1 MQALLKASKNQSTN
15 SIQPIKM
22 ENKNRGWQRILLI
35 IIPYIFIV
43 GIFQYIGAL
52 IVKVDIAAIDSHKT
66 SEQHMIMSFLSLLG
80 TVLVIWLFMKHVDK
94 ERFVKV
100 GFETKNRLNEFL
112 VGIGIGAFIMA
123 AGYLLLLVL
132 GEINFE
138 RVIFDFKEIIISIFM
153 FIIVAVM
160 EELLMRG
167 YILKNLMISFNKYVA
182 LIVSSVLFSLMHG
195 FNPNIDLFSLTNIFL
210 AGILLGISYIHTKNL
225 WFPIALHLSWNLFQT
240 ILGFNVSGQKTY
252 SLIEFGITENNLL
265 NGGKFGFE
273 GSILSV
279 IAMLITIIGIEI
291 YYRRQKLSASPQEI
305 YADI

>member
-1 MQALLKASKNQSTN
+1 
-15 SIQPIKM
+15 M

-35 IIPYIFIV
+35 IIPYLFIV
-43 GIFQYIGAL
+43 GIFQFIGAL
-52 IVKVDIAAIDSHKT
+52 IAKINIVAINSHKT
-66 SEQHMIMSFLSLLG
+66 SEQHIIISFFTLLG
-80 TVLVIWLFMKHVDK
+80 TFLVIWLFMKYLDK
-94 ERFVKV
+94 EHFMKV
-100 GFETKNRLNEFL
+100 GFDTKNRLNEFL
-112 VGIGIGAFIMA
+112 VGFGIGAFIMTV
-123 AGYLLLLVL
+123 GYLLLLFL

-138 RVIFDFKEIIISIFM
+138 RVIFNFKEIIISIFL

-182 LIVSSVLFSLMHG
+182 LIVSSILFSLMHG
-195 FNPNIDLFSLTNIFL
+195 FNPNIDLFALTNLFL

-252 SLIEFGITENNLL
+252 SLVEFGITENNLL

-279 IAMLITIIGIEI
+279 IAMLITIVGIEI
-291 YYRRQKLSASPQEI
+291 YYRRQKQITTPQEI
-305 YADI
+305 YAEI

>member
-1 MQALLKASKNQSTN
+1 
-15 SIQPIKM
+15 M
-22 ENKNRGWQRILLI
+22 ENKNRGWQRILLLI
-35 IIPYIFIV
+35 VPYILIV
-43 GIFQYIGAL
+43 GIFQYIGKL
-52 IVKVDIAAIDSHKT
+52 IAKADFEDINFQKT
-66 SEQHMIMSFLSLLG
+66 SEQHIIISFFTLLG
-80 TVLVIWLFMKHVDK
+80 TFLVIWLFMKYLEK
-94 ERFVKV
+94 ERFMKV
-100 GFETKNRLNEFL
+100 GFDTKNRLNEFF
-112 VGIGIGAFIMA
+112 VGIVIGAFIMT
-123 AGYLLLLVL
+123 AGYLILLFL

-138 RVIFDFKEIIISIFM
+138 RVIFDFKEIIISVFL

-182 LIVSSVLFSLMHG
+182 LIVSSILFSLMHG

-279 IAMLITIIGIEI
+279 IAMLITIVGIEI
-291 YYRRQKLSASPQEI
+291 YYSRQKAAATTQEI
-305 YADI
+305 